1 MKKIFVLTDEDLIND
16 NLTAKKLEN
25 FKISTGDI
33 AEADMILY
41 KEDDYEMFCVLKTR
55 DMERG
60 YIRCLHS
67 IITDDI

>member
-1 MKKIFVLTDEDLIND
+1 MTKIFVLTEEDLIDD
-16 NLTAKKLEN
+16 NLTPKKLEN
-25 FKISTGDI
+25 FKISTNDI

-41 KEDDYEMFCVLKTR
+41 KEGISDMFFVLKTR

-60 YIRCLHS
+60 YMRYLYS